1 MTRQTLNLVL
11 GVLLVISLA
20 NVLVDLFDEQRSTA
34 ASTAPATSAIASP
47 PAAPVVREIL
57 NRALPPAAPGQQL
70 ELVRYTIAPGSV
82 LAVHVHPGVQLAWIE
97 SGELTYHV
105 LKGEV
110 PVTRQ
115 VGQAGGDRAEAI
127 VAGETTVVLPGDA
140 IVEAT
145 GVVHYGENLGAEPV
159 VIWAATLLTKGQ
171 PAAIPVN
178 SEGTPVG

>member
-11 GVLLVISLA
+11 GLLLVISLD
-20 NVLVDLFDEQRSTA
+20 NVLDDLFDEQRSTA
-34 ASTAPATSAIASP
+34 ASTRPAQSAIASP

-57 NRALPPAAPGQQL
+57 AQELPPAAPGQQL

-97 SGELTYHV
+97 SGELTYQV
-105 LKGEV
+105 LKGEA

-115 VGQAGGDRAEAI
+115 VGQQDGDRAEVIA
-127 VAGETTVVLPGDA
+127 AGETTVLLPGDA
-140 IVEAT
+140 IVEAP
-145 GVVHYGENLGAEPV
+145 GVVHYGENLGTEPV
-159 VIWAATLLTKGQ
+159 VILAATLLTEGL

-178 SEGTPVG
+178 PEGTPIG